1 MVQEEREVVVV
12 FPLAYHQ
19 GFNHGFNMAEAVNF
33 GSRRWVEYG
42 KRARGCLCL
51 DSAVA
56 VKIEMTPLVEM
67 YQPELLNSW
76 KQHDILELHPE
87 DPDYLHEFLKDA
99 RKRLSEGKLTEGE
112 WEEVR
117 VSLRDMGT
125 IPEWYEI
132 RFGVGFY
139 DQNAEI
145 VSIDA
150 RHHEDEISNDG
161 KPMGEPLAA
170 SENDAKVLK
179 EVLVGLK
186 KKYAVLK
193 VQRWWRGTKKEE
205 AVKQEKAALILQ
217 ATWKGFRARQL
228 FLDTKN
234 FISRLQ
240 AVARVFLERQRLEKM
255 RLSEMPEQN
264 LSEDL
269 QVIEEDLQESVYE
282 VDKER
287 GSTLS
292 SKRGCGKRIEQGAKR
307 RRFEVKVMVSKIGN
321 HGNSDSRKLHVAD
334 EIEKEE
340 DSESFKQHFCIC
352 PACKMKFGRE
362 VGKQLHLASIHQG
375 SCQEEEKQTLKGD
388 ELECQAKDVM
398 SSVGRKFFC
407 QVPGCGGSFEDSV
420 GTLQHFETTHQL
432 KNKKIHKL
440 GLTRTQVLKI
450 KKWAKSKKPSRI
462 SQQSKDFGES
472 RKMRCGA
479 AGCNKVFNKKGF
491 LEAHMRLRHNKSNMA
506 SRRCPAPWCAES
518 FKVLRD
524 QMAHFEEYHMVDISV
539 SVMSAKANV
548 LA

>member
-132 RFGVGFY
+132 RFGVRFY

-186 KKYAVLK
+186 EKYAVLK
-193 VQRWWRGTKKEE
+193 V
-205 AVKQEKAALILQ
+205 
-217 ATWKGFRARQL
+217 
-228 FLDTKN
+228 
-234 FISRLQ
+234 
-240 AVARVFLERQRLEKM
+240 
-255 RLSEMPEQN
+255 
-264 LSEDL
+264 
-269 QVIEEDLQESVYE
+269 
-282 VDKER
+282 
-287 GSTLS
+287 
-292 SKRGCGKRIEQGAKR
+292 
-307 RRFEVKVMVSKIGN
+307 
-321 HGNSDSRKLHVAD
+321 
-334 EIEKEE
+334 
-340 DSESFKQHFCIC
+340 
-352 PACKMKFGRE
+352 
-362 VGKQLHLASIHQG
+362 
-375 SCQEEEKQTLKGD
+375 
-388 ELECQAKDVM
+388 
-398 SSVGRKFFC
+398 
-407 QVPGCGGSFEDSV
+407 
-420 GTLQHFETTHQL
+420 
-432 KNKKIHKL
+432 
-440 GLTRTQVLKI
+440 
-450 KKWAKSKKPSRI
+450 
-462 SQQSKDFGES
+462 
-472 RKMRCGA
+472 
-479 AGCNKVFNKKGF
+479 
-491 LEAHMRLRHNKSNMA
+491 
-506 SRRCPAPWCAES
+506 
-518 FKVLRD
+518 
-524 QMAHFEEYHMVDISV
+524 
-539 SVMSAKANV
+539 
-548 LA
+548 